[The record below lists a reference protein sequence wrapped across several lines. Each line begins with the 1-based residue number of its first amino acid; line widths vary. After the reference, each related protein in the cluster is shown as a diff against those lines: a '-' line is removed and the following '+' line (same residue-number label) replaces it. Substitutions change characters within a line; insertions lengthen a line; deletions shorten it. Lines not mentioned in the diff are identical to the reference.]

1 MTKIAVASGKGGTG
15 KTTLSLALAE
25 LMSSG
30 GSVEIVDLDVEEPD
44 VDLFVD
50 SKKRKEEVVYAPV
63 SVWKES
69 SCTSCGL
76 CSGTCANHALVY
88 LPGTVLIFPEMCK
101 GCGHCVYHCP
111 TDALTLGKKRIG
123 TISRFSS
130 EKFSLLEGRLDIG
143 VEQPVPMILAT
154 KKESQKEQK
163 ELFIFDA
170 PPGSSCPSQEAIK
183 DVDITILVTEPT
195 PFGLHDLQKVYETV
209 LSLEQKPLI
218 VINRDT
224 GNSTAIEEW
233 CIQENLEIIA
243 RIPHSVEAAKLY
255 AQGVSVLGVPEVKK
269 GYEQLAKEIK
279 RRIAWNR

>member
-1 MTKIAVASGKGGTG
+1 MTKISVASGKGGTG

-44 VDLFVD
+44 VELFVE
-50 SKKRKEEVVYAPV
+50 STKIKQEVVYAPV

-88 LPGTVLIFPEMCK
+88 FPGTVMIFPEMCK

-111 TDALTLGKKRIG
+111 TDALALGKKRIG
-123 TISRFSS
+123 EITRFSA
-130 EKFSLLEGRLDIG
+130 EHFSLLEGRLDIG

-154 KKESQKEQK
+154 KKESQTKQK

-170 PPGSSCPSQEAIK
+170 PPGSSCPSQEAMK
-183 DVDITILVTEPT
+183 DVDMIILVTEPT
-195 PFGLHDLQKVYETV
+195 PFGLHDLQKVYETA
-209 LSLEQKPLI
+209 LSIEQKPLI

-224 GNSTAIEEW
+224 DESNAIEEW
-233 CIQENLEIIA
+233 CKEENLEIIA
-243 RIPHSVEAAKLY
+243 RIPHSLAAAKLY
-255 AQGVSVLGVPEVKK
+255 ARGLSVLGVPEVRA
-269 GYEQLAKEIK
+269 GYETLAEDIK
-279 RRIAWNR
+279 RRISWNQ